1 LSFLAALRFLTTLRV
16 PQRGGGSPED
26 LSRST
31 SFFPVVGIII
41 GLILAGAYWLLI
53 HILPP
58 GVVSGILIAAG
69 VVLSGGLHLD
79 GFVDTC
85 DGIGGHKDTQARWQ
99 VMHDSR
105 SGAFGI
111 IGVVCLLLVKYGS
124 LNSVP
129 DNLMMAALLIMPV
142 ISRWTMV
149 YAIFAY
155 PYARPSG
162 LGKVI
167 KQGVGRGRFA
177 LATTITVT
185 AVIGLAGWAGIPLF
199 YLAGPLVML
208 GVWLI
213 TLAMAAYLKGKFG
226 GLTGDTYG
234 AINEVAEVSV
244 LIIVCLLAHNH
255 WPGLG

>member
-1 LSFLAALRFLTTLRV
+1 MSFLAALRFLTTLRV
-16 PQRGGGSPED
+16 PQRVGGSPED
-26 LSRST
+26 LKRSVGL
-31 SFFPVVGIII
+31 FPVVGIII

-58 GVVSGILIAAG
+58 GVVSGILIAVG

-85 DGIGGHKDTQARWQ
+85 DGIGGHKDAQSRWQ

-111 IGVVCLLLVKYGS
+111 IGVVCLLLVKYAS

-177 LATTITVT
+177 LATAITVA
-185 AVIGLAGWAGIPLF
+185 AVIGLASWAGIPLF

-213 TLAMAAYLKGKFG
+213 TLAMAAYLKGKFD

-244 LIIVCLLAHNH
+244 LIIICLLAHNH
-255 WPGLG
+255 WPGLS

>member
-26 LSRST
+26 LAGST
-31 SFFPVVGIII
+31 GLFPVVGIII

-58 GVVSGILIAAG
+58 AVVSGILIVAS

-85 DGIGGHKDTQARWQ
+85 DGIGGHKDAQARWK

-111 IGVVCLLLVKYGS
+111 IGVICLLLLKYAS

-167 KQGVGRGRFA
+167 KQGVQGHQAGGRPGPVCPDHGDNRDGGNRAGRLGRYSAFLSGRPA
-177 LATTITVT
+177 DNAG
-185 AVIGLAGWAGIPLF
+185 GLADYPGD
-199 YLAGPLVML
+199 
-208 GVWLI
+208 GVLSQ
-213 TLAMAAYLKGKFG
+213 GQ
-226 GLTGDTYG
+226 
-234 AINEVAEVSV
+234 VRRS
-244 LIIVCLLAHNH
+244 HR
-255 WPGLG
+255 

>member
-1 LSFLAALRFLTTLRV
+1 MSFLAAIRFLTTLRI
-16 PQRGGGSPED
+16 PRHDGGGPED
-26 LSRST
+26 LARSAV
-31 SFFPVVGIII
+31 FFPVVGIII
-41 GLILAGAYWLLI
+41 GLMLAGAYWLLI
-53 HILPP
+53 HILPLS
-58 GVVSGILIAAG
+58 VASGILIVAG
-69 VVLSGGLHLD
+69 VALSGGLHLD

-85 DGIGGHKDTQARWQ
+85 DGLGGHKDTATRWQ

-111 IGVVCLLLVKYGS
+111 IGVFCLLLVKYGA

-129 DNLMMAALLIMPV
+129 DNLMMATLLIMPV
-142 ISRWTMV
+142 LSRWTMV

-167 KQGVGRGRFA
+167 KQGLGRSRFA
-177 LATTITVT
+177 LATAVTVAAAT
-185 AVIGLAGWAGIPLF
+185 GLAGWGGIPLF
-199 YLAGPLVML
+199 YLAGPLLML

-234 AINEVAEVSV
+234 AINEVAEVST
-244 LIIVCLLAHNH
+244 LILVCLLVYNH
-255 WPGLG
+255 WPGLS